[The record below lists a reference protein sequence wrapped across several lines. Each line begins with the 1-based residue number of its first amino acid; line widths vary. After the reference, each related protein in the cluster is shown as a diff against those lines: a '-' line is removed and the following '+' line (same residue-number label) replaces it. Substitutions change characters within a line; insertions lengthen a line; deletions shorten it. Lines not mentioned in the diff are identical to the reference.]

1 MAFTEDLDQFFDTT
15 EFAVSATFT
24 KTDLTT
30 ITASVIFTDE
40 SDQENV
46 FDTAIERH
54 AAYLTV
60 PAADIPGIV
69 RGNEV
74 NVNSTDYLIER
85 IEKDGI
91 GLKNLYL
98 KTKQS

>member
-1 MAFTEDLDQFFDTT
+1 MAFTEDLDQFFDTD
-15 EFAVSATFT
+15 EFAVVATFT
-24 KTDLTT
+24 KADLSTLQ
-30 ITASVIFTDE
+30 ANVIFTDE

-54 AAYLTV
+54 AAYITV
-60 PAADIPGIV
+60 PSSYLPGVV
-69 RGNEV
+69 RGDGV
-74 NVNSTDYLIER
+74 NVNATDYTIER

-91 GLKNLYL
+91 GMKNLYL